1 MSFVGIVANDRDFK
15 NIRKAFSSKDI
26 SKSISLIEVNENN
39 LENIR
44 NITFE
49 TLIFCKDLNCT
60 NIQTLYLNK
69 ICENATYLVMNS
81 DFNMHAPPSSSKKCT
96 IITFGLNQ
104 KSTVTVSSI
113 SENGFVLSLQQNII
127 KKNNQIQEMEEKSI
141 KTKNTNNFN
150 LYKILLQYIIKIIYK
165 PL

>member
-1 MSFVGIVANDRDFK
+1 MSFVGIIANDRDFK
-15 NIRKAFSSKDI
+15 NIRKTFSGKDI
-26 SKSISLIEVNENN
+26 CKSISLIEINEKN

-49 TLIFCKDLNCT
+49 TIIFCRDINCS
-60 NIQTLYLNK
+60 NIQTSYLNK
-69 ICENATYLVMNS
+69 LCENVDYLVINS
-81 DFNMHAPPSSSKKCT
+81 DFNLHTPPLTNKKCT

-104 KSTVTVSSI
+104 KSTVTISSI
-113 SENGFVLSLQQNII
+113 SESGFVLSLQKNIT

-150 LYKILLQYIIKIIYK
+150 LYKILIQYIIKIIYK